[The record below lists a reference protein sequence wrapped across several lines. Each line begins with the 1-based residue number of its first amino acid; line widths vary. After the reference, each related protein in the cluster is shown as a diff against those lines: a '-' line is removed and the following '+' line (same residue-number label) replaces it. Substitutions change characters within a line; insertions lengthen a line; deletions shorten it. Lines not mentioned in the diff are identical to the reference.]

1 MKIKRKSPITLLEI
15 MIVIF
20 LIALVGGVIGYNMKG
35 SLEKGKAFRTEEAQK
50 QIRDILL
57 MMASEKE
64 RDLKTVIEDPAKYL
78 KLSGLV
84 KDEKKL
90 LKDGWGN
97 DFEIRVS
104 KEGDDLVIHSDSLV
118 HYQNKQRGIESR
130 KNYSLEDEDE
140 DY

>member
-64 RDLKTVIEDPAKYL
+64 KDLKEVVEDPAKYL

-97 DFEIRVS
+97 EFEIRVS
-104 KEGDDLVIHSDSLV
+104 KDGDDLTIHSDSLI
-118 HYQNKQRGIESR
+118 HYQNKQRGIETR